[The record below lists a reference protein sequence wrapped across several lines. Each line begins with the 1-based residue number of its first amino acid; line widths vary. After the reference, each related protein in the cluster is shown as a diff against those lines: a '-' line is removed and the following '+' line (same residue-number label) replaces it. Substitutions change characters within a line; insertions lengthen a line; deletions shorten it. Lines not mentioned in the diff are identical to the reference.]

1 MVKAHLPHSSFLFPC
16 PSFLVP
22 PSLSEVV
29 STTSPPKI
37 KKDKHPFSTK
47 IIYGKD

>member
-1 MVKAHLPHSSFLFPC
+1 MVKAHLPHS
-16 PSFLVP
+16 SFLVP

-29 STTSPPKI
+29 STTSLPKI
-37 KKDKHPFSTK
+37 KKDKHPFSTN